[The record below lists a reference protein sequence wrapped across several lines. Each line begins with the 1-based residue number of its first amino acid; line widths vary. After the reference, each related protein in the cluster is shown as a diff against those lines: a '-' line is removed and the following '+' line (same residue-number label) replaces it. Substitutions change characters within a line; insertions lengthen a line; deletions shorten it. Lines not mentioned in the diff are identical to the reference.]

1 MEEFVALLE
10 VSHVSLI
17 PAATHSSH
25 HAAAERG
32 PLTSHPGRGGMRTV
46 LAWSR
51 NYCKFY
57 STPLR
62 LSVTG
67 A

>member
-17 PAATHSSH
+17 PAATHSSTMQRRSG
-25 HAAAERG
+25 ALSPLIRDVAVCERSWHG
-32 PLTSHPGRGGMRTV
+32 VETT
-46 LAWSR
+46 A
-51 NYCKFY
+51 N
-57 STPLR
+57 STPR
-62 LSVTG
+62 PC